1 MSYIATVCS
10 DGNVNNA
17 VLLVEFEKN
26 IFEFT
31 LNYAFGEWLR
41 EGTVKHQVED
51 NHPRSSAVRVQI
63 SPELLAYSLWLS
75 DSCLRFAYYTSP
87 HMSSMSLPPW
97 FTVRCQL
104 LYHASHLIPHQ

>member
-1 MSYIATVCS
+1 VSYIATVCS

-51 NHPRSSAVRVQI
+51 NHPRSSAMKDLKSRKK
-63 SPELLAYSLWLS
+63 SRKRNRRKE
-75 DSCLRFAYYTSP
+75 RKRRGNTSGG
-87 HMSSMSLPPW
+87 
-97 FTVRCQL
+97 
-104 LYHASHLIPHQ
+104 